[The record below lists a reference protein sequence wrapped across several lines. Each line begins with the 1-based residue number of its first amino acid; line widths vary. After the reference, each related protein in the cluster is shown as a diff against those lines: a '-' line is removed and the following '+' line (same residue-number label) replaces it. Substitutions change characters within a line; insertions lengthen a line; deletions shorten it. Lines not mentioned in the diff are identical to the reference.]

1 MDFISYLLI
10 RHHTHGGRRMGET
23 SAKQYNNRMENMVKY
38 GIYNEEVS
46 VTQEITEKIKKQYV
60 NARGEYQ
67 LTIKYYLE
75 YKSYLSS
82 IKIS

>member
-1 MDFISYLLI
+1 MDFVNYLQI
-10 RHHTHGGRRMGET
+10 RHRTHGGRGMGGT

-46 VTQEITEKIKKQYV
+46 VTEEIIEKINKQYV
-60 NARGEYQ
+60 NAKGEYQ

-75 YKSYLSS
+75 YKSYLS
-82 IKIS
+82 